1 MDSHKKNI
9 RNLILFIIAV
19 FLISVTC
26 YAGAIVTT
34 SAKLEKAEKI
44 KYLAA
49 TENTTNRS
57 NTSSSSNSTSSSSN
71 TSSTKST
78 SQSTKSSNANLK
90 MLGIRPSQ
98 YDFSGFKSGTTTYD
112 VTVPADVEEVEV
124 YGTAQ
129 DSNAKVS
136 GLGTKTLEEGLND
149 LSIVVTAE
157 DGTEKLYTINV
168 TRGGSEGSDSTEGGT
183 ETSEDGLSA
192 LTIGDLELSP
202 AFSTSVYEYTA
213 KYIGEGKELEV
224 NATPTDSDYTVEVTG
239 NDNLQE
245 GENTITILVT
255 DADGEN
261 IATYQVTVDKS
272 LVNEEAIAREQ
283 EEARKQEEQKKMIII
298 GAAAGVIILII
309 IIALI
314 ARHRRNKA
322 WAEEY
327 TVPFSGINN
336 DEDDFID
343 DDEEQEEP
351 KPLRKEKKKKE
362 SKKENEEDIDNDGE
376 VWTKEKARKE
386 FLADYDNNTYHDQE
400 RASKRKHKGKR
411 FK

>member
-34 SAKLEKAEKI
+34 SSKIEKAENI
-44 KYLAA
+44 KCLAA

-57 NTSSSSNSTSSSSN
+57 NSSNSSNSTSSSSN
-71 TSSTKST
+71 TTSTRST
-78 SQSTKSSNANLK
+78 SQDAESSNANLK

-136 GLGTKTLEEGLND
+136 GLGTKKLEEGKND
-149 LSIVVTAE
+149 LSIVVTAQ
-157 DGTEKLYTINV
+157 DGTEKIYTINV
-168 TRGGSEGSDSTEGGT
+168 TRGESGSTDSTDTSGNT
-183 ETSEDGLSA
+183 EAQGDGLAS
-192 LTIGDLELSP
+192 LKIGDIELSP
-202 AFSTSVYEYTA
+202 AFSTTVYEYTA
-213 KYIGEGKELEV
+213 KYIGEGTELNV
-224 NATPTDSDYTVEVTG
+224 DATATDPSYTVEVTG

-245 GENTITILVT
+245 GENLITILVT
-255 DADGEN
+255 DSKGSN
-261 IATYQVTVDKS
+261 VATYQVTVNKS
-272 LVNEEAIAREQ
+272 LVDEEAIARQQ
-283 EEARKQEEQKKMIII
+283 EEARQKEEQKKMIII
-298 GAAAGVIILII
+298 GAAAGVIVLII

-314 ARHRRNKA
+314 IRHRRNKA
-322 WAEEY
+322 WVEEY
-327 TVPFSGINN
+327 TVPFSGLN
-336 DEDDFID
+336 DDDDFIE
-343 DDEEQEEP
+343 DDEEETSQ
-351 KPLRKEKKKKE
+351 
-362 SKKENEEDIDNDGE
+362 DDNQDE
-376 VWTKEKARKE
+376 VWSKEDAKKE
-386 FLADYDNNTYHDQE
+386 FLKGYDDNMYHDQE
-400 RASKRKHKGKR
+400 RASRRKHKGKR